1 MDWLYRR
8 TKEVLAS
15 SCRGKKK
22 AATRPLLRNVNH
34 PAVVPLG
41 LCLLIPDLA
50 FADPLALA
58 AVGEPVRFNTAF
70 IHGGEQ
76 PADIKTFLE
85 GNSVLPGLYRV
96 DIYLNRILSAR
107 RDVQF
112 NRDAASGR
120 VEPCLTLALLQDL
133 GLDPERLQA
142 LAQPP
147 VEAALEYCF
156 DLGKLEQASV
166 DYQPNALAL
175 NLSVPQIVLRR
186 SARGYLSP
194 ELWDQG
200 VGSAF
205 ISYSFNG
212 NRREI
217 DRQKSDSYYLGLR
230 NGLNLGAWRLRNE
243 SSLVHSDRQSSRL
256 TSNQTYAQR
265 DLTAWKGQLTLG
277 ETYSDSRVF
286 ESIRFRGA
294 QVASDDGM
302 LPDSERVYAPT
313 IRGVAES
320 NATVEIRQNGYL
332 LYSSNVPPGPFEISD
347 FYPSGSNGDLL
358 VTVIEAD
365 GRIRT
370 FIQAFASLPLML
382 PKGTLSYSVEA
393 GQYDS
398 NDDRDENP
406 GFASTTLIYGLSEL
420 ITGFGGVQLAE
431 NFRANN
437 LGFGVNTG
445 VGAVSADL
453 THSVSH
459 QAGTDLSGQSMRLRY
474 ANTLN
479 VTRTTFALAG
489 YRYSSE
495 QYRSFDQHVDGRGNL
510 AQNQIGRARDRFD
523 ITLSQPVAAGTL
535 SFTALEQRFWNLP
548 GKSRQFN
555 ATYGGYWRDLSYSL
569 SVDRTRAMDV
579 DGRIGTDHQF
589 TLTLSLPLGR
599 HERSTRASLTAV
611 RDNQGDSSVMAGLT
625 GRILDQQA
633 FYSVLAGNDGSG
645 ARAGSA
651 SVNATTSVGR
661 FEAGYSHGQDF
672 NSWNIGARGSLVAH
686 AGGVNLGQS
695 LGDSFALV
703 EVPGVRGA
711 RLNNFSGVKTAG
723 NGYAVLPYTQPYRAN
738 WISLDTRD
746 LGADVE
752 VENAIAQVV
761 PRRGSSTHVRFSA
774 SAGRRV
780 QFELSRADGSALPLG
795 ASVQDADGKQL
806 AVVDPTSRALVLSDR
821 EEGTL
826 QVKWSGQSCQLHF
839 RLPPRDP
846 QLTYDRVKE
855 VCQ

>member
-8 TKEVLAS
+8 TKEVLVS
-15 SCRGKKK
+15 SCRGKTE
-22 AATRPLLRNVNH
+22 AATFPLLQNVNRQARL
-34 PAVVPLG
+34 PLSLG
-41 LCLLIPDLA
+41 LFLLVPDV
-50 FADPLALA
+50 ALA
-58 AVGEPVRFNTAF
+58 EPVEEGLRFNTAF

-76 PADIKTFLE
+76 PADIRAFLE

-96 DIYLNRILSAR
+96 DIYLNRVLSAR
-107 RDVQF
+107 RDVRF
-112 NRDAASGR
+112 NRDSSSGR
-120 VEPCLTLALLQDL
+120 VEPCLTPDLLRDL
-133 GLDPERLQA
+133 GLDTERLASLGRVSPESAGEQ
-142 LAQPP
+142 
-147 VEAALEYCF
+147 CF
-156 DLGKLEQASV
+156 DLGQLERASV
-166 DYQPNALAL
+166 DYQPNSLAL
-175 NLSVPQIVLRR
+175 NLSVPQVALRR
-186 SARGYLSP
+186 DARGYLSP

-200 VGSAF
+200 VNSAF
-205 ISYSFNG
+205 VSYSLNG
-212 NRREI
+212 NRREF
-217 DRQKSDSYYLGLR
+217 DRQKTDSYYLGLR
-230 NGLNLGAWRLRNE
+230 NGLNLGPWRLRNE
-243 SSLVHSDRQSSRL
+243 SSLVHGDLQSTRF

-277 ETYSDSRVF
+277 ETYTDSRVF
-286 ESIRFRGA
+286 DSVRFRGV

-302 LPDSERVYAPT
+302 LPDSERVYAPV

-320 NATVEIRQNGYL
+320 NATVEIRQAGYL
-332 LYSSNVPPGPFEISD
+332 LYSANVPPGPFEISD

-365 GRIRT
+365 GRQRT
-370 FIQAFASLPLML
+370 FVQAFASLPLML
-382 PKGTLSYSVEA
+382 PKGSFSYSVEA
-393 GQYDS
+393 GEYDS
-398 NDDRDENP
+398 NDSRQMNP
-406 GFASTTLIYGLSEL
+406 GFASTTLIYGLSERL
-420 ITGFGGVQLAE
+420 SGFGGVQVADGFE
-431 NFRANN
+431 ASN
-437 LGFGVNTG
+437 LGVGVNTG

-459 QAGTDLSGQSMRLRY
+459 QGATDLGGKSLRLRY

-479 VTRTTFALAG
+479 ATRTTFALAG

-495 QYRSFDQHVDGRGNL
+495 HYRSFEQHVEERSNL
-510 AQNQIGRARDRFD
+510 TRTSLGRARDRFD
-523 ITLSQPVAAGTL
+523 ITLSQPLETGTF
-535 SFTALEQRFWNLP
+535 SFTALEQRYWNLP

-569 SVDRTRAMDV
+569 SLDRTRSADL
-579 DGRIGTDHQF
+579 DGRVATDHQF

-625 GRILDQQA
+625 GRVLDRNA

-672 NSWNIGARGSLVAH
+672 NSWNLGARGSLVAH

-695 LGDSFALV
+695 LGDTFVLA

-711 RLNNFSGVKTAG
+711 HFNNFGGVETG
-723 NGYAVLPYTQPYRAN
+723 RNGFAVVPYVQPYRAN
-738 WISLDTRD
+738 WVSLDTRR

-752 VENAIAQVV
+752 VDNAVVQVV
-761 PRRGSSTHVRFSA
+761 PRRGSSTHALFKA

-780 QFELSRADGSALPLG
+780 QFELSLADGSALPFG
-795 ASVQDADGKQL
+795 ASVQDAQGKVL
-806 AVVDPTSRALVLSDR
+806 AVVDPTSRALVLS
-821 EEGTL
+821 EQEQGTL
-826 QVKWSGQSCQLHF
+826 QVRWSGHGCQFQF

-846 QLTYDRVKE
+846 QLTYDRVRE
-855 VCQ
+855 VCR

>member
-8 TKEVLAS
+8 TKEVLVS
-15 SCRGKKK
+15 SCRGKRE
-22 AATRPLLRNVNH
+22 AATRPLLQSVNRQ
-34 PAVVPLG
+34 AAIPLG
-41 LCLLIPDLA
+41 LCLLVPDLA
-50 FADPLALA
+50 FADP
-58 AVGEPVRFNTAF
+58 AVVESAGESVRFNTAF

-76 PADIKTFLE
+76 PADIKAFLE

-96 DIYLNRILSAR
+96 DIYLNRVLSAR
-107 RDVQF
+107 RDVRF
-112 NRDAASGR
+112 SRDTLSGR
-120 VEPCLTLALLQDL
+120 VEPCLTLALLEDL
-133 GLDPERLQA
+133 GLDAERLKALVELPSQA
-142 LAQPP
+142 AP
-147 VEAALEYCF
+147 EHCF
-156 DLGKLEQASV
+156 DLGKLDQASV
-166 DYQPNALAL
+166 DYQPNTLAL
-175 NLSVPQIVLRR
+175 NLSVPQIALRR

-194 ELWDQG
+194 ELWDEG
-200 VGSAF
+200 VNSGF
-205 ISYSFNG
+205 ISYSFSG
-212 NRREI
+212 NRREL

-243 SSLVHSDRQSSRL
+243 SSLVHSDRQSSHF

-286 ESIRFRGA
+286 DSIRFRGA

-365 GRIRT
+365 GRRRT

-382 PKGTLSYSVEA
+382 PKGTFSYSVEA

-431 NFRANN
+431 DFQASN
-437 LGFGVNTG
+437 LGLGVNTG
-445 VGAVSADL
+445 LGAVSADL
-453 THSVSH
+453 THSVSR
-459 QAGTDLSGQSMRLRY
+459 QATTDIGGQSVRLRY

-479 VTRTTFALAG
+479 ATRTTFALAG

-495 QYRSFDQHVDGRGNL
+495 HYRSFDQHVDERSHL

-523 ITLSQPVAAGTL
+523 ITLSQPVANGTF

-569 SVDRTRAMDV
+569 SVDRTQSMDINGKV
-579 DGRIGTDHQF
+579 DTDHQF

-599 HERSTRASLTAV
+599 HESSTRASLTAV

-625 GRILDQQA
+625 GRVLEQNA

-686 AGGVNLGQS
+686 GGGVNLGQS
-695 LGDSFALV
+695 LGDTFALV

-711 RLNNFSGVKTAG
+711 RFNNFSGVETAG
-723 NGYAVLPYTQPYRAN
+723 NGYAVLPYAQPYRAN

-761 PRRGSSTHVRFSA
+761 PRRGSSTLVRFNA

-780 QFELSRADGSALPLG
+780 QFELSLADGSALPLG
-795 ASVQDADGKQL
+795 ASVQDAEGKSL

-826 QVKWSGQSCQLHF
+826 QVKWSGQGCQFHF

-846 QLTYDRVKE
+846 QLAYDRVKG

>member
-1 MDWLYRR
+1 MNRQ
-8 TKEVLAS
+8 
-15 SCRGKKK
+15 
-22 AATRPLLRNVNH
+22 
-34 PAVVPLG
+34 AVIPLG
-41 LCLLIPDLA
+41 LCLLVPDLTL
-50 FADPLALA
+50 ADP
-58 AVGEPVRFNTAF
+58 AVADSGGESVRFNTAF

-76 PADIKTFLE
+76 PADIKAFLE

-96 DIYLNRILSAR
+96 DIYLNRVLSAR
-107 RDVQF
+107 RDVRF
-112 NRDAASGR
+112 SRDTLTGR

-133 GLDPERLQA
+133 GLDPERLKA
-142 LAQPP
+142 LAELPEQ
-147 VEAALEYCF
+147 AAPEHCF
-156 DLGKLEQASV
+156 DLGKLDQASV
-166 DYQPNALAL
+166 DYQPNTLAL
-175 NLSVPQIVLRR
+175 NLSVPQIALRR

-194 ELWDQG
+194 ELWDEG
-200 VGSAF
+200 VGSGF
-205 ISYSFNG
+205 ISYSFSG
-212 NRREI
+212 NRREL
-217 DRQKSDSYYLGLR
+217 DRQKTDSYYLGLR

-243 SSLVHSDRQSSRL
+243 SSLVRSDRQSSRF

-286 ESIRFRGA
+286 DSIRFRGA

-302 LPDSERVYAPT
+302 LPDSARVYAPT

-365 GRIRT
+365 GRRRT

-382 PKGTLSYSVEA
+382 PKGTFSYSVEA

-431 NFRANN
+431 DFQASN
-437 LGFGVNTG
+437 LGLGVNTG
-445 VGAVSADL
+445 LGAVSADL
-453 THSVSH
+453 THSVSR
-459 QAGTDLSGQSMRLRY
+459 QATTDIGGQSVRLRY

-479 VTRTTFALAG
+479 ATRTTFALAG

-495 QYRSFDQHVDGRGNL
+495 HYRSFDQHVDERSNL
-510 AQNQIGRARDRFD
+510 VQNQVGRARDRFD
-523 ITLSQPVAAGTL
+523 ITLSQPVATGTF

-569 SVDRTRAMDV
+569 SVDRTQAMAINGRV
-579 DGRIGTDHQF
+579 DTDHQF

-599 HERSTRASLTAV
+599 HESSTRASLTAV
-611 RDNQGDSSVMAGLT
+611 RDSQGDSSAMAGLS
-625 GRILDQQA
+625 GRVLEQNA

-661 FEAGYSHGQDF
+661 FEAGYSHGEDF

-686 AGGVNLGQS
+686 GGGVNLGQS
-695 LGDSFALV
+695 LGDTFALV

-711 RLNNFSGVKTAG
+711 RFNNFSGVETG
-723 NGYAVLPYTQPYRAN
+723 RNGYAVLPYAQPYRAN

-761 PRRGSSTHVRFSA
+761 PRRGSSTLVRFNA

-780 QFELSRADGSALPLG
+780 QFELSLADGSALPLG

-826 QVKWSGQSCQLHF
+826 QVKGSGQSCQFHF

-846 QLTYDRVKE
+846 QLAYDRVKG